1 MGWLNF
7 EDKHIASG
15 VNYRQFIAH
24 TGKHL
29 LYFNPHPHPHPYP
42 VRCHALATAQVSVW
56 L

>member
-29 LYFNPHPHPHPYP
+29 LYYNPHPHPHP
-42 VRCHALATAQVSVW
+42 VRCHAQSTAQVSVW

>member
-24 TGKHL
+24 TGKQL
-29 LYFNPHPHPHPYP
+29 LYYNPHPHPYP
-42 VRCHALATAQVSVW
+42 VRCHAQSTAQASAW